1 MDWTY
6 IIPIVAFV
14 LGFPI
19 AYLIWDRA
27 LKGKKIKLL
36 NNLNIST
43 SYNIAATEFHLAPI
57 RMTTG
62 LNFFKDKLTTNIGAT
77 FDPYGLDAEFK
88 LSGANAGLFRL
99 KANKLY
105 IRKGNIK
112 PEIKWYDLTISAQ
125 TKSRSFQQTFRLVKD
140 EFIRNSVIAHRGAWK
155 NTGATENSILA
166 LQQAI
171 RLGCQGSEFDV
182 HMTVDSVPVIN
193 HDPTIQG
200 LIISTS
206 SSEKLL
212 ALKLPSGENMPSLE
226 SYIKAGMTQNN
237 TKLILEIK
245 STINKERALLLTKKV
260 MDVVIKLKAQAWIDY
275 ISFDYAICMELMRL
289 DPYARVA
296 YLNGDK
302 TPAMLAT
309 DKFWGLDYNQ
319 SVYQKHPDWIAQAK
333 QKGLTINVWTVNDP
347 ALLKSFLDQKI
358 DFITTNEPELLLKM
372 INK

>member
-1 MDWTY
+1 MSKSFKFCSVIILFSSISFSIRSQPVLSNHTFSKGNHQVGIVSLPGMDA
-6 IIPIVAFV
+6 IF
-14 LGFPI
+14 
-19 AYLIWDRA
+19 
-27 LKGKKIKLL
+27 
-36 NNLNIST
+36 N
-43 SYNIAATEFHLAPI
+43 
-57 RMTTG
+57 
-62 LNFFKDKLTTNIGAT
+62 
-77 FDPYGLDAEFK
+77 

-105 IRKGNIK
+105 IRKESIK
-112 PEIKWYDLTISAQ
+112 PEIKWYDLTIAAK
-125 TKSRSFQQTFRLVKD
+125 TKSGSFQQTFRLVKD

-155 NTGATENSILA
+155 NTGATENSIAA
-166 LQQAI
+166 LQHAI

-182 HMTVDSVPVIN
+182 HMSVDSVLVIN

-200 LIISTS
+200 QTIYTS

-226 SYIKAGMTQNN
+226 SFIKAGMTQNN

-245 STINKERALLLTKKV
+245 PTINKERALQLTKKV
-260 MDVVIKLKAQAWIDY
+260 MDLVIKLKAQAWIDY
-275 ISFDYAICMELMRL
+275 ISFDYAICIELMRL
-289 DPYARVA
+289 DPYSRVA

-302 TPAMLAT
+302 TPEMLAA

-319 SVYQKHPDWIAQAK
+319 SVYQKNPDWIAQAK

-347 ALLKSFLDQKI
+347 ALLNSFLDQKI
-358 DFITTNEPELLLKM
+358 EFITTNEPELLLKM

>member
-1 MDWTY
+1 MSKSIKFCSV
-6 IIPIVAFV
+6 IIF
-14 LGFPI
+14 FS
-19 AYLIWDRA
+19 LISF
-27 LKGKKIKLL
+27 
-36 NNLNIST
+36 ST
-43 SYNIAATEFHLAPI
+43 SAQPVLSNHTFSNGNNQV
-57 RMTTG
+57 G
-62 LNFFKDKLTTNIGAT
+62 LLSLPGW
-77 FDPYGLDAEFK
+77 DAKFK

-105 IRKGNIK
+105 ILKGSIK
-112 PEIKWYDLTISAQ
+112 PEIKWFDLTIVAE
-125 TKSRSFQQTFRLVKD
+125 TKSGSFQQTFRLVKD

-155 NTGATENSILA
+155 NTGVAENSIAA

-182 HMTVDSVPVIN
+182 HMSVDSVPVIN

-200 LIISTS
+200 QTIYTS
-206 SSEKLL
+206 SSAKLM
-212 ALKLPSGENMPSLE
+212 ALKLASGENMPSLE
-226 SYIKAGMTQNN
+226 SFLKAGMTQNN

-245 STINKERALLLTKKV
+245 PTINKERALQLTKKV

-289 DPYARVA
+289 DPYVRVA

-302 TPAMLAT
+302 SPEMLAA
-309 DKFWGLDYNQ
+309 DKLWGLDYNQ
-319 SVYQKHPDWIAQAK
+319 SVYQKNPDWIAQAK
-333 QKGLTINVWTVNDP
+333 QKGLTINAWTVNDP

-372 INK
+372 ITK

>member
-1 MDWTY
+1 MSKSIKFCSV
-6 IIPIVAFV
+6 IIF
-14 LGFPI
+14 FS
-19 AYLIWDRA
+19 LISF
-27 LKGKKIKLL
+27 
-36 NNLNIST
+36 ST
-43 SYNIAATEFHLAPI
+43 SAQPVLSNHTFSNGNNQV
-57 RMTTG
+57 G
-62 LNFFKDKLTTNIGAT
+62 LLSLPGW
-77 FDPYGLDAEFK
+77 DAKFK

-105 IRKGNIK
+105 ILKGSIK
-112 PEIKWYDLTISAQ
+112 PEIKWFDLTIVAE
-125 TKSRSFQQTFRLVKD
+125 TKSGSVQQTFRLVKD
-140 EFIRNSVIAHRGAWK
+140 EFIRNCVIAHRGAWK
-155 NTGATENSILA
+155 NTGVAENSIAA

-182 HMTVDSVPVIN
+182 HMSVDSVPVIN

-200 LIISTS
+200 QTIYTS
-206 SSEKLL
+206 SSAKLM
-212 ALKLPSGENMPSLE
+212 ALKLASGENMPSLE
-226 SYIKAGMTQNN
+226 SFLKVGMTQNN

-245 STINKERALLLTKKV
+245 PTINKERALQLTKKV

-289 DPYARVA
+289 DPYSRVA

-302 TPAMLAT
+302 TPEMLAA

-319 SVYQKHPDWIAQAK
+319 SVYQKNPDWIAQAK
-333 QKGLTINVWTVNDP
+333 QKGLTINAWTVNDP

-372 INK
+372 ITK

>member
-1 MDWTY
+1 MSKSIKFCSV
-6 IIPIVAFV
+6 IIF
-14 LGFPI
+14 FS
-19 AYLIWDRA
+19 LISF
-27 LKGKKIKLL
+27 
-36 NNLNIST
+36 ST
-43 SYNIAATEFHLAPI
+43 SAQPVLSNHTFSNGNNQV
-57 RMTTG
+57 G
-62 LNFFKDKLTTNIGAT
+62 LLSLPGW
-77 FDPYGLDAEFK
+77 DAKFK

-105 IRKGNIK
+105 ILKGSIK
-112 PEIKWYDLTISAQ
+112 TEIKWFDLTIVAE
-125 TKSRSFQQTFRLVKD
+125 TKSGSVQQTFRLVKD

-155 NTGATENSILA
+155 NTGVAENSIAA

-182 HMTVDSVPVIN
+182 HMSVDSVPVIN

-200 LIISTS
+200 QTIYTS
-206 SSEKLL
+206 SSAKLM
-212 ALKLPSGENMPSLE
+212 ALKLASGENMPSLE
-226 SYIKAGMTQNN
+226 SFLKAGMTQNN

-245 STINKERALLLTKKV
+245 PTINKERALQLTKKV

-289 DPYARVA
+289 DPYVRVA

-302 TPAMLAT
+302 SPEMLAA
-309 DKFWGLDYNQ
+309 DKLWGLDYNQ
-319 SVYQKHPDWIAQAK
+319 SVYQKNPDWIAQAK
-333 QKGLTINVWTVNDP
+333 QKGLTINAWTVNDP

-372 INK
+372 ITK